1 MAETSVE
8 LPANEE
14 IKQLAH
20 DVVREENEYAVPLL
34 RDFYTF
40 LAALDE
46 EEYAELADLDV
57 KDGESE
63 MPPKA
68 WRDCLT
74 ILQKQG
80 IVEKHRGTTTT
91 FRLAGEGDS

>member
-8 LPANEE
+8 LPANED

-20 DVVREENEYAVPLL
+20 DVVREDNEYAVPLL

-40 LAALDE
+40 LAALDD

-57 KDGESE
+57 DDAQSE
-63 MPPKA
+63 MPPQA

-74 ILQKQG
+74 ILEKQG
-80 IVEKHRGTTTT
+80 IVEKRRGSTTTY
-91 FRLAGEGDS
+91 RLDSE